1 MGLRLTKHRTTSCE
15 IQRDNKAYSDDQL
28 VRKRRWVLGP
38 VYPLKIANFA
48 RRHPI
53 GATSGPKGPPTGVS
67 KEHRRPPEDGSRD
80 ALEGLGSLPVKTPHR
95 AKSAKVKSRTWCI
108 SDVNNDL
115 RVRTYTKLTCAEST
129 CTLETEEQGLAVNRA
144 KSEDDDD
151 DDDDNDD
158 AKNRDDILQRTVAF
172 LSYELEPVFLEKFCN
187 NSKRVTDA
195 EEEKEEEEGEEKKRV
210 QIEQRSSVSKTV
222 DSIRKILAPI
232 VRDPDSDEYREFC
245 EALREQAHDHYLA
258 DFLEA
263 LGSLLKLKEE
273 EKEEED
279 DGEKQSQCLCR
290 LQSTV
295 TDSSS
300 SSSSCRL
307 FELDVIYVDRE
318 TRKAKS
324 FNGVTSLKRRRYR
337 RSHPDAAA
345 EDHVTA
351 VRVGDASDRYVPML
365 SVRLYAQCLCEGR
378 ARRLQRVV
386 EAYPCVRDL
395 SLVRTRLEDQAKV
408 RLCRAIEQN
417 VGLYALDLNL
427 SCLGDDGA
435 MFLASALR
443 SNRDLRSL
451 NLSTNDL
458 TDHGCGL
465 LARGLARSRALTEL
479 NLGFNDVGDG
489 GCEALAAVLAG
500 NRCHLRRL
508 KLRNNNVT
516 ARGASAIFGSLRK
529 NSRLCHLDLGSNDIT
544 DEALR
549 SLSDALIHNRTLS
562 ELCVDNCGITR
573 RGCHVIARP
582 LKVNTVLRCLSL
594 SMNGVGDAGVQRL
607 AEGVKHNRSLV
618 ELSLNM
624 CEISNSGLWHL
635 LEAVRHNFRLKTLKL
650 CYNSIDINAAA
661 RTVRNGGGGATG
673 IRRDVI
679 SGGVSSSTK
688 RDRRSFPVDANYFD
702 GDDTSADDVS
712 GSELY
717 ARLVELLHANSP
729 LKVILW
735 GNRLEDSNQRM
746 SVATSSQDSIDYL

>member
-1 MGLRLTKHRTTSCE
+1 MKTDKYKSILGCSFS
-15 IQRDNKAYSDDQL
+15 DNKAYSDDQL
-28 VRKRRWVLGP
+28 VRKRRWVLSP
-38 VYPLKIANFA
+38 VYPLKIANL
-48 RRHPI
+48 RRRRPI
-53 GATSGPKGPPTGVS
+53 GATSGPKGP
-67 KEHRRPPEDGSRD
+67 KENKRPEDAPRD
-80 ALEGLGSLPVKTPHR
+80 TLKGLDSIPFKDPQT
-95 AKSAKVKSRTWCI
+95 ANSAKAKSRTWCA

-115 RVRTYTKLTCAEST
+115 RMRTYTKLTCAEST
-129 CTLETEEQGLAVNRA
+129 CTLETERGLVVNRT

-151 DDDDNDD
+151 NDDDLTAMND
-158 AKNRDDILQRTVAF
+158 AKNRGDIMQRTVTF
-172 LSYELEPVFLEKFCN
+172 LSYELEPFFLEEFCN
-187 NSKRVTDA
+187 SMRETEEEDKRVLRI
-195 EEEKEEEEGEEKKRV
+195 G
-210 QIEQRSSVSKTV
+210 QQSSVSKTV
-222 DSIRKILAPI
+222 EAVREILAPI
-232 VRDPDSDEYREFC
+232 VRDPDSDVYREFC
-245 EALREQAHDHYLA
+245 EALRERTHDHYLA
-258 DFLEA
+258 DLLEV
-263 LGSLLKLKEE
+263 LGSLLRLRREG
-273 EKEEED
+273 EEED
-279 DGEKQSQCLCR
+279 GGERQCLCR
-290 LQSTV
+290 QSTV
-295 TDSSS
+295 GDT
-300 SSSSCRL
+300 SSSCRGFDL
-307 FELDVIYVDRE
+307 EVIYVDRE

-337 RSHPDAAA
+337 RSHQEA
-345 EDHVTA
+345 DHVTA

-378 ARRLQRVV
+378 ARRLQRLV

-417 VGLYALDLNL
+417 AGLYSLDLNL

-458 TDHGCGL
+458 TERGCVL
-465 LARGLARSRALTEL
+465 LARGLACSRALTEL

-489 GCEALAAVLAG
+489 GCEALAGVLAG

-544 DEALR
+544 DAGLQ
-549 SLSDALIHNRTLS
+549 SLSDALIHNRTLA
-562 ELCVDNCGITR
+562 ELTIDNCGITR

-582 LKVNTVLRCLSL
+582 LKVNTVLRSLSL
-594 SMNGVGDAGVQRL
+594 SMNGVGNAGVQRL
-607 AEGVKHNRSLV
+607 AEGVKLNRSLV

-624 CEISNSGLWHL
+624 CEISNSGLWYL
-635 LEAVRHNFRLKTLKL
+635 LEAIRHNFRLKTLKL
-650 CYNSIDINAAA
+650 CYNSIDINAA
-661 RTVRNGGGGATG
+661 RTIRNGGAGVP
-673 IRRDVI
+673 RDVI
-679 SGGVSSSTK
+679 SGDVSSTK
-688 RDRRSFPVDANYFD
+688 RDRRSFPVDANFFD
-702 GDDTSADDVS
+702 SYNTSTDDVIS

-717 ARLVELLHANSP
+717 AKLVELLHTNSP

-735 GNRLEDSNQRM
+735 GNRLEDSNQHM